1 MNTETKPD
9 EYYVVNPD
17 GSESILHVDS
27 FTKPLRRSKTP
38 RRIEIIHVQGNG
50 PYQSMKDFI
59 EELEATEKLLDSN
72 LKEKNN

>member
-9 EYYVVNPD
+9 EYYFVNPD

-27 FTKPLRRSKTP
+27 FTKPLRSKTR
-38 RRIEIIHVQGNG
+38 RRIQIIHVEDDG

-59 EELEATEKLLDSN
+59 EELEASEKLLDSN
-72 LKEKNN
+72 LKENNN

>member
-9 EYYVVNPD
+9 EYYFVNPD

-27 FTKPLRRSKTP
+27 FTKALRRSKTP
-38 RRIEIIHVQGNG
+38 RRIQIIHVDDGL
-50 PYQSMKDFI
+50 PHKSMKDFI
-59 EELEATEKLLDSN
+59 EELEATEKLLGSN

>member
-9 EYYVVNPD
+9 EYYFVNPD

-27 FTKPLRRSKTP
+27 FSKPLRKSSTP
-38 RRIEIIHVQGNG
+38 RRIQIIHVEDDG
-50 PYQSMKDFI
+50 PYQTMRDFI
-59 EELEATEKLLDSN
+59 EELEATGKLLDSN